1 VADPEKRIVVDGV
14 DFAGVFY
21 FPRILRSVTSAMQP
35 PRLIVA
41 LLMVVLL
48 VVFGRV
54 WDASTEAKISPDGLL
69 AGEWTAI
76 EKARVQDLLWQKVHE
91 YDVSE
96 RNLPPEGSML
106 EARKVLDLIEAAY
119 RNQRQRPAVG
129 AAGSAEDGTG
139 LPPEQIQA
147 QDAQFLADRE
157 AILRVAPKGAFAAF
171 AGDVT
176 DCFQRTVKA
185 VIYLRPQLA
194 FDAWSDLFVRLP
206 VELWRQAR
214 TFTIVYGIFLLI
226 VMAVGGGALS
236 RMAACDLAGQERLR
250 VRDAFDFSLGNW
262 VKLIL
267 TPLLPLIIAAV
278 LTVIIILLGLFM
290 APWLD
295 IVGGLLY
302 GVAMVLGLVLAFM
315 LLGYAVGF
323 PMLLPAVACENC
335 DPADAQQRAFA
346 YVLKRPL
353 HLVGYAVIGLVGL
366 ALGYVVVALVAAT
379 MMDFTASLFGTFTGN
394 SAMSGAGGFGIFDL
408 APQSPGEIH
417 ESWHNR
423 WAATLVFFWQ
433 RLVIDLVVA
442 YVIAYL
448 FTASTALYLLMRRAC
463 DGQDIEEIWVP
474 GLTPGT
480 LVPLPRPRV
489 QPPAG
494 GAQASGA
501 PGARKPDV
509 AERVIT
515 GAMRTATSVRFGS
528 EDAPEDETVDEERP
542 AGGTDEDGEGG
553 NEEGDHPHRR
563 DD

>member
-1 VADPEKRIVVDGV
+1 MADPQKRIVVDGI

-54 WDASTEAKISPDGLL
+54 WDANTEANISPDGLL
-69 AGEWTAI
+69 AGEWTAL
-76 EKARVQDLLWQKVHE
+76 EKQQVKTLLWEKVRA
-91 YDVSE
+91 YGVSE
-96 RNLPPEGSML
+96 QNLPPEGSWL
-106 EARKVLDLIEAAY
+106 DAREVLGLIERAY
-119 RNQRQRPAVG
+119 RHQRQQPGVG
-129 AAGSAEDGTG
+129 ARGDGDAGPG

-147 QDAQFLADRE
+147 RDARFLADRT
-157 AILRVAPKGAFAAF
+157 AIQRVAPKGVFAAL

-194 FDAWSDLFVRLP
+194 FDAWSDLFIRLP
-206 VELWRQAR
+206 LELWRQER
-214 TFTIVYGIFLLI
+214 VFTIAYGIFFLI

-262 VKLIL
+262 VKLVL

-295 IVGGLLY
+295 LAGGLLY
-302 GVAMVLGLVLAFM
+302 GVAMVLGFVLAFT
-315 LLGYAVGF
+315 LLAYAVGF

-353 HLVGYAVIGLVGL
+353 HLVGYVLIALIGL

-379 MMDFTASLFGTFTGN
+379 MMNFTASLFGAFTGN
-394 SAMSGAGGFGIFDL
+394 SAMSGAGGFGLFDL

-417 ESWHNR
+417 ESWHNS
-423 WAATLVFFWQ
+423 WAAAMIFFWQ
-433 RLVIDLVVA
+433 RVVIDLVVA

-480 LVPLPRPRV
+480 LVPLPRPHV
-489 QPPAG
+489 QPSAG
-494 GAQASGA
+494 GAQASGP

-515 GAMRTATSVRFGS
+515 GAMRTATTVRFGS
-528 EDAPEDETVDEERP
+528 DDATDEESGGEEADA
-542 AGGTDEDGEGG
+542 AGKDEAARRDPDEDPHADRR
-553 NEEGDHPHRR
+553 EE
-563 DD
+563 

>member
-1 VADPEKRIVVDGV
+1 VADPERRIVVDGV
-14 DFAGVFY
+14 DFAGVFS
-21 FPRILRSVTSAMQP
+21 FPRILRSVTSALQP
-35 PRLIVA
+35 PRLIVG

-54 WDASTEAKISPDGLL
+54 WDANTEAKIDPGGLL
-69 AGEWTAI
+69 AGEWSAM
-76 EKARVQDLLWQKVHE
+76 EKAEVQDLLWRMVGE
-91 YDVSE
+91 YGVSE
-96 RNLPPEGSML
+96 DRLPPPGSRL
-106 EARKVLDLIEAAY
+106 EAREVLGLIEAAY
-119 RNQRQRPAVG
+119 RHQRQRPGVG
-129 AAGSAEDGTG
+129 SMGEDEADTG
-139 LPPEQIQA
+139 LPPEQIQLA
-147 QDAQFLADRE
+147 DEQFLADRAE
-157 AILRVAPKGAFAAF
+157 IERLAPKGVFAAM
-171 AGDVT
+171 ADDVT

-194 FDAWSDLFVRLP
+194 FDAWGDLFVRLP
-206 VELWRQAR
+206 VELWRQER
-214 TFTIVYGIFLLI
+214 VFTIVFGLFFLI

-236 RMAACDLAGQERLR
+236 RMAACELAGQERLR

-262 VKLIL
+262 LKLVL

-278 LTVIIILLGLFM
+278 MTVIIILLGLFM

-295 IVGGLLY
+295 VAGGLLY
-302 GVAMVLGLVLAFM
+302 GLAMVLGFVLAFV
-315 LLGYAVGF
+315 LLAYAVGF

-353 HLVGYAVIGLVGL
+353 HLVGYALIGIIGL

-379 MMDFTASLFGTFTGN
+379 MMNFTASLFGSFTGN
-394 SAMSGAGGFGIFDL
+394 SAMSGAGGFGVFDL
-408 APQSPGEIH
+408 SPQSPGAIH
-417 ESWHNR
+417 EAWHNS
-423 WAATLVFFWQ
+423 WAGALVHFWQ
-433 RLVIDLVVA
+433 RVVIDLVAA

-489 QPPAG
+489 DRPEAG
-494 GAQASGA
+494 E
-501 PGARKPDV
+501 RKPDA

-515 GAMRTATSVRFGS
+515 GALRTATSARFGGRS
-528 EDAPEDETVDEERP
+528 DTADGDDEQADEGEP
-542 AGGTDEDGEGG
+542 SAGK
-553 NEEGDHPHRR
+553 